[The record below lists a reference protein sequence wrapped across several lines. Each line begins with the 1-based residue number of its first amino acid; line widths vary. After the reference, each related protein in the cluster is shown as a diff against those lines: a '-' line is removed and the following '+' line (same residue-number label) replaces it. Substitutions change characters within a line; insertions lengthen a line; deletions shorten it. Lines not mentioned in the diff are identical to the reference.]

1 MSLCYYNYR
10 KRENTKKEK
19 EIKTMLNAKEFNLR
33 EVQIEM
39 IKKFMKNRKGKNYQ
53 GPYKDCKT
61 VEDYLERWEEL
72 RKSVY

>member
-1 MSLCYYNYR
+1 
-10 KRENTKKEK
+10 
-19 EIKTMLNAKEFNLR
+19 MLNAKEFNLR